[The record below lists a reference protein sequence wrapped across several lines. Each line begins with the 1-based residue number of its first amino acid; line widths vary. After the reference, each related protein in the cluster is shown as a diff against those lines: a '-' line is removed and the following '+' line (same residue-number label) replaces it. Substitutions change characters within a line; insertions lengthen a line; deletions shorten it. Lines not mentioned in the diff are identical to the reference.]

1 MTKLSFIGCGNMAQ
15 AMMKGILSQ
24 GRISADDIYTTNAS
38 EEHAKQIHDLFGVHA
53 STDNCEATR
62 QSDIVFLSVK
72 PQQYESV
79 LLEIRDQLHDDHIL
93 VTVAPGKTIAWLEER
108 VSKPIKIVRTAPNTP
123 AHVGEGM
130 TAYCENSKVEP
141 ADLALVENLLSSFGA
156 TIHLKESLIDPA
168 SSVGGSAPAYVYQ
181 FIESLAD
188 GGVAEGLPR
197 QIAYTIAA
205 QAVLGSA
212 KMVLESGKHPGQLK
226 DEVCSPGGS
235 TIKGVEVLENGG
247 FRGTVISAIRTCI
260 QAARNL

>member
-1 MTKLSFIGCGNMAQ
+1 MTKLAFIGCGNMAQ
-15 AMMKGILSQ
+15 SMVKGILSQ
-24 GRISADDIYTTNAS
+24 GIVGPDDIYATNAT
-38 EEHAKQIHDLFGVHA
+38 EEHALRVRELFGIHT
-53 STDNCEATR
+53 STNNCEAVR
-62 QSDIVFLSVK
+62 RADIVFLSVK
-72 PQQYESV
+72 PQNYESV
-79 LLEIRDQLHDDHIL
+79 LYEIRDHLRDDHIL

-108 VSKPIKIVRTAPNTP
+108 VGKPLKIVRTAPNTP

-130 TAYCENSKVEP
+130 TAYCENKMVE
-141 ADLALVENLLSSFGA
+141 ASDLALVEQFLSSFS
-156 TIHLKESLIDPA
+156 TTMHLSEHLLDPA

-197 QIAYTIAA
+197 QAAYTIAA

-247 FRGTVISAIRTCI
+247 FRGTIISAIRTCI
-260 QAARNL
+260 QAARSL

>member
-15 AMMKGILSQ
+15 AMVKGILSQ
-24 GRISADDIYTTNAS
+24 GLVSPDDIYATNAT
-38 EEHAKQIHDLFGVHA
+38 EEHAIRVREQFGIHT
-53 STDNCEATR
+53 STNNCEAVR
-62 QSDIVFLSVK
+62 RSDIVFLSVK
-72 PQQYESV
+72 PQQYEAV
-79 LLEIRDQLHDDHIL
+79 LLEIRDHLREDHIL

-108 VSKPIKIVRTAPNTP
+108 IGKPVKIVRTAPNTP

-130 TAYCENSKVEP
+130 TAYCENSMVETS
-141 ADLALVENLLSSFGA
+141 DLATVEQLLSSFGV

-197 QIAYTIAA
+197 QTAYTIAS